1 MHPLTASLKERFT
14 STYASKAMKL
24 VSMTKKML
32 HSKRSIS
39 LRMNLNIVG
48 MCIYIMLKNLNTK
61 RSVSL
66 HSELFK

>member
-14 STYASKAMKL
+14 STYESKAMKL
-24 VSMTKKML
+24 VSMTKKNVN
-32 HSKRSIS
+32 SKRSIS